1 MSGESLQHM
10 GRLREQEL
18 KAKELQMRIRVIIEQ
33 LRLKIDPFE
42 DVENLEVELIS
53 TLSIE
58 LARLQIEYV
67 GLLAKNRAIKK
78 ALGKD

>member
-1 MSGESLQHM
+1 MSGERFQHM

-18 KAKELQMRIRVIIEQ
+18 KAKELQMRIKVIIEQ
-33 LRLKIDPFE
+33 LRLKLDPFE
-42 DVENLEVELIS
+42 DVESLEVELIQ

-58 LARLQIEYV
+58 LARLQIEYR
-67 GLLAKNRAIKK
+67 GLLEQNKAIKK